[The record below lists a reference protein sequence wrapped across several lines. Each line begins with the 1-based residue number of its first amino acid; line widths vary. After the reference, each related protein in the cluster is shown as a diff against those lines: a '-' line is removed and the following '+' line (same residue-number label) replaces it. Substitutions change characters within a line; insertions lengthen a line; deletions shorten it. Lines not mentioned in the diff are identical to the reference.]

1 MPSAF
6 RLAGLAAPV
15 LMLATACAMP
25 GAPATA
31 PLVGSEW
38 RLEDLGG
45 AAVLDRVEATL
56 GFPEAGRVAGN
67 GSCNRFFGSYTL
79 MSDRIAIGQMGA
91 TRMACAGPGRA
102 GKGRTGGG
110 AGPDDAGARQGHG
123 EAAQVHAHQALSPHA
138 PPLRGSLPPEGA
150 DPPWGRPCGG
160 SP

>member
-25 GAPATA
+25 DAPATA

-45 AAVLDRVEATL
+45 TAVLDRVEATL

-91 TRMACAGPGRA
+91 TRMACAGPVGEQEARYLA
-102 GKGRTGGG
+102 ALEKAERVEVQGRTM
-110 AGPDDAGARQGHG
+110 R
-123 EAAQVHAHQALSPHA
+123 VHVKGMEK
-138 PPLRGSLPPEGA
+138 PLRYTRTKP
-150 DPPWGRPCGG
+150 
-160 SP
+160 

>member
-1 MPSAF
+1 
-6 RLAGLAAPV
+6 
-15 LMLATACAMP
+15 MLATACAMP

-91 TRMACAGPGRA
+91 TRMACAGPVGEQEARYLA
-102 GKGRTGGG
+102 ALEKAERVEVQGRTM
-110 AGPDDAGARQGHG
+110 R
-123 EAAQVHAHQALSPHA
+123 VHVKGMEK
-138 PPLRGSLPPEGA
+138 PLRYTRTKP
-150 DPPWGRPCGG
+150 
-160 SP
+160 

>member
-91 TRMACAGPGRA
+91 TRMACAGPVGEQEARYLA
-102 GKGRTGGG
+102 ALEKAERVEVQGRTM
-110 AGPDDAGARQGHG
+110 R
-123 EAAQVHAHQALSPHA
+123 VHVKGMEK
-138 PPLRGSLPPEGA
+138 PLRYTRTKP
-150 DPPWGRPCGG
+150 
-160 SP
+160 

>member
-15 LMLATACAMP
+15 LILATACAMP

-91 TRMACAGPGRA
+91 TRMACAGPVGEQEARYLA
-102 GKGRTGGG
+102 ALEKAERVEVQGRTM
-110 AGPDDAGARQGHG
+110 R
-123 EAAQVHAHQALSPHA
+123 VHVKGMDK
-138 PPLRGSLPPEGA
+138 PLRYTRTKP
-150 DPPWGRPCGG
+150 
-160 SP
+160 